1 MKKTTA
7 WILTVMMVLVL
18 MAGCGTNN
26 EQPTEPAS
34 QPESDVQQTEEST
47 VQEAEGQDEEPQP
60 DMGII
65 LPDDEFDDEFTEAA
79 TEGETEPQE
88 PTSKPTE
95 STVSETDPEQEETD
109 DSSIALP
116 DDEF

>member
-18 MAGCGTNN
+18 MAGCGTKN

-34 QPESDVQQTEEST
+34 QPGSDVQQTEEST
-47 VQEAEGQDEEPQP
+47 VQEAEGQDEETQP
-60 DMGII
+60 DVGIV
-65 LPDDEFDDEFTEAA
+65 LPEDEFTEAV